1 MRAITAGLLAAAC
14 GIVLTGP
21 MTTAALAQQPTT
33 AADRHPAAGEPYWVR
48 ELRTALRPFQD
59 PKVAER
65 HGYVR
70 TDVCKQF
77 PFTGP
82 NNEYLGAMGYHY
94 VNKELAADPKLDPYK
109 PEVLVYVPDEKGR
122 RVLGAVEYLRY
133 DADGR
138 LSTTRDR
145 PRMFGR
151 DFDGPFPPLEN
162 GMPAHYSM
170 HVWLFKHNPNGFFEP
185 WNPTVRCPVNSVVK
199 PVKPAKVKPAKP
211 AKKVRARKSSRA
223 RL

>member
-1 MRAITAGLLAAAC
+1 M
-14 GIVLTGP
+14 
-21 MTTAALAQQPTT
+21 
-33 AADRHPAAGEPYWVR
+33 
-48 ELRTALRPFQD
+48 
-59 PKVAER
+59 
-65 HGYVR
+65 
-70 TDVCKQF
+70 
-77 PFTGP
+77 
-82 NNEYLGAMGYHY
+82 
-94 VNKELAADPKLDPYK
+94 
-109 PEVLVYVPDEKGR
+109 PDEKGR

-145 PRMFGR
+145 PRMFGQ

-199 PVKPAKVKPAKP
+199 PVRPAKVKPAKP
-211 AKKVRARKSSRA
+211 AKKVRARSRPAPASDRATGRALPRRTAPAPASGHGGGLSRA
-223 RL
+223 RRPRVRGRAARAVRPGAG